1 MRDVVLDVRCVLLD
15 IDGQKLLTSREILCG
30 FRCNLC
36 QFLVDEG
43 LTQQVD
49 LQATG
54 DFFQCLI
61 LLLRQKMV

>member
-1 MRDVVLDVRCVLLD
+1 MQDVILDGRCVLFD

-30 FRCNLC
+30 FRWSLC
-36 QFLVDEG
+36 WFLVDEG

-54 DFFQCLI
+54 DSFNA
-61 LLLRQKMV
+61 